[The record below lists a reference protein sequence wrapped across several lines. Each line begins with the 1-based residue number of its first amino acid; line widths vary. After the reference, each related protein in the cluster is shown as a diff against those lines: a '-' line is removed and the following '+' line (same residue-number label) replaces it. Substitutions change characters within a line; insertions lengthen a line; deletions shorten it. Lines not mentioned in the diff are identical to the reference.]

1 MGRRWSTYFNRL
13 ITLRKVLFVF
23 GGIVLLTTVNHG
35 EGVVGSDVTTA
46 DQSTEAISLPSA
58 ASAGVAVD
66 SSNKSNKSVRSQ
78 QDDSSID
85 VRMVHQWL
93 ADYRTGLTIPQ
104 KRLLAEALYNESQR
118 YGLQP
123 TLVMA
128 LIATE
133 SSFFNWSRS
142 ERGAV
147 GLMQLRPVTAEAM
160 VRQWSASGERVKW
173 SGEESLFDP
182 VINLRLGL
190 GYLSQL
196 VRQFGDVKTAL
207 TAYNYGPT
215 RVSEWLAECKPLP
228 LGYANRILSLSQE
241 LREQSEQSHNGG
253 EPALGNQQA

>member
-1 MGRRWSTYFNRL
+1 MGRRWHTYFKRL

-35 EGVVGSDVTTA
+35 EAVVGSDVTPA
-46 DQSTEAISLPSA
+46 DQSTDARALPPA

-66 SSNKSNKSVRSQ
+66 SSNNTISSQ
-78 QDDSSID
+78 QADSSID
-85 VRMVHQWL
+85 VRTVHQWL
-93 ADYRTGLTIPQ
+93 ADYRTGLTISQ

-173 SGEESLFDP
+173 SGEETLFDP

-196 VRQFGDVKTAL
+196 VRQFGDLKIAL

-228 LGYANRILSLSQE
+228 LGYANRIIGLSQE
-241 LREQSEQSHNGG
+241 LREQSDQSHTGG

>member
-1 MGRRWSTYFNRL
+1 MGWRGYNCFNRL
-13 ITLRKVLFVF
+13 ITLRKFVFVF
-23 GGIVLLTTVNHG
+23 GGLVLLFTTGYHG
-35 EGVVGSDVTTA
+35 EAVVGSDLTPA
-46 DQSTEAISLPSA
+46 DQSTEAIPLHSA
-58 ASAGVAVD
+58 VSAGAAVLD
-66 SSNKSNKSVRSQ
+66 SSNYTISSH
-78 QDDSSID
+78 QDDPNID
-85 VRMVHQWL
+85 VRTVHQWL
-93 ADYRTGLTIPQ
+93 ADYRTGLTMPQ
-104 KRLLAEALYNESQR
+104 KRLLAEALYSESQR

-142 ERGAV
+142 EQGAV
-147 GLMQLRPVTAEAM
+147 GLMQLSPVTAEAM
-160 VRQWSASGERVKW
+160 VRQWSASGVRVKW

-196 VRQFGDVKTAL
+196 IRQFGDLKTAL

-228 LGYANRILSLSQE
+228 LAYANRIIGLSQE
-241 LREQSEQSHNGG
+241 LREQSQGG
-253 EPALGNQQA
+253 PALGNQQA

>member
-13 ITLRKVLFVF
+13 ITLRKVVFVF
-23 GGIVLLTTVNHG
+23 GGIVLLTTLNHG
-35 EGVVGSDVTTA
+35 ELVVGSDVTLA
-46 DQSTEAISLPSA
+46 DQSTDAISLPPA
-58 ASAGVAVD
+58 ASAVVAVD
-66 SSNKSNKSVRSQ
+66 SSSGAIRSQ
-78 QDDSSID
+78 QDDPSID
-85 VRMVHQWL
+85 VRTVHQWL

-142 ERGAV
+142 EQGAV

-182 VINLRLGL
+182 DINLRLGL

-196 VRQFGDVKTAL
+196 VRQFGDMKTAL

-228 LGYANRILSLSQE
+228 LGYANRILSLSNE
-241 LREQSEQSHNGG
+241 LREQSDQSHAGG
-253 EPALGNQQA
+253 DPALDNQKA

>member
-23 GGIVLLTTVNHG
+23 GGFVLLTTVNHG
-35 EGVVGSDVTTA
+35 EVVVGSDVMLA
-46 DQSTEAISLPSA
+46 DQSTETISLPPA
-58 ASAGVAVD
+58 ASDGVAVD
-66 SSNKSNKSVRSQ
+66 NPNSTISSQ

-85 VRMVHQWL
+85 VRTVHQWL

-142 ERGAV
+142 EQGAV

-160 VRQWSASGERVKW
+160 VRQWSASGQRVKW

-196 VRQFGDVKTAL
+196 VRQFGDVKIAL

-228 LGYANRILSLSQE
+228 LGYANRIISLSNE
-241 LREQSEQSHNGG
+241 LREQSHEDGG

>member
-1 MGRRWSTYFNRL
+1 MGRQWSTFLNSLKIR
-13 ITLRKVLFVF
+13 RKVVFVF
-23 GGIVLLTTVNHG
+23 GGFVLLLTTGYHG
-35 EGVVGSDVTTA
+35 DVVVGSDATQV
-46 DQSTEAISLPSA
+46 DQSTETISLPPELDT
-58 ASAGVAVD
+58 GVAVQD
-66 SSNKSNKSVRSQ
+66 STHNTISSS
-78 QDDSSID
+78 QDDTTID
-85 VRMVHQWL
+85 ARTVHQWL
-93 ADYRTGLTIPQ
+93 EDYRTGLTIPQ
-104 KRLLAEALYNESQR
+104 KRLLAEALYKESQR

-142 ERGAV
+142 EQGAV
-147 GLMQLRPVTAEAM
+147 GLMQLSPVTAEAM
-160 VRQWSASGERVKW
+160 VRQWSASGVRVKW

-196 VRQFGDVKTAL
+196 VRQFGDLKTAL

-228 LGYANRILSLSQE
+228 LGYANRIISLSNE
-241 LREQSEQSHNGG
+241 LREQSQGG
-253 EPALGNQQA
+253 EPALDNQQA

>member
-1 MGRRWSTYFNRL
+1 MGWRWSTCL
-13 ITLRKVLFVF
+13 KSPITLRKVLFVF
-23 GGIVLLTTVNHG
+23 GGLVLLLTTGYHG
-35 EGVVGSDVTTA
+35 EAVVGSDLTLA
-46 DQSTEAISLPSA
+46 DQSTEAISLHPTA
-58 ASAGVAVD
+58 NAGVAVQD
-66 SSNKSNKSVRSQ
+66 SSNNTMSSHQV
-78 QDDSSID
+78 DPSID
-85 VRMVHQWL
+85 VRTVHQWL

-142 ERGAV
+142 EQGAV
-147 GLMQLRPVTAEAM
+147 GLMQLSPVTAEAM
-160 VRQWSASGERVKW
+160 VRQWSASGVRVKW

-196 VRQFGDVKTAL
+196 VRQFGDLKIAL

-228 LGYANRILSLSQE
+228 LAYANRIISLSQE
-241 LREQSEQSHNGG
+241 LREQSQGG
-253 EPALGNQQA
+253 PALGNQQA